1 MTTEIFHTTD
11 LGAAQP
17 AAKGKNL
24 RSLETLQT
32 PRRFGFVSI
41 TLILLIGAVLLGLIY
56 IPWQQSVTGTGRVFI
71 VDPEDRP
78 QNIEAQ
84 IPARLVKWNVQEGQI
99 VKAGEI
105 VAELEDI
112 DSKFLDKSQINRL
125 RAQRQAQES
134 KLTAARSRA
143 AALENQ
149 IRSATR
155 SREIA
160 IPSAGEKARQNTD
173 KIKAAEQSVEAA
185 QQTLKTAEMNRAR
198 IRELN
203 AQGLRSQR
211 DLELVE
217 LDYVRATTE
226 LNRANAALEVARRDL
241 AIGDYDQQKVDAD
254 TSAALNGL
262 NASLAAANETIATIE
277 SDVLKLDIEL
287 QNTVERRTQ
296 NTVRAPSNG
305 QIVRLLKVGTG
316 ATVKSGD
323 VLAVIAPLT
332 ENKAVELM
340 ISDNDAPL
348 VAAGRKVRLQFAGF
362 PAIQFIGVPELAY
375 GTFAGR
381 IAVVDPVDDGK
392 NRYRVIVVPDW
403 EAINAGKEQAWASNQ
418 ILRPGSEAVGWI
430 MLDTVPLG
438 FELWRQFNAFP
449 PTAQQEP
456 LGKRSYEAP
465 LDEQFDLKDVFKK

>member
-1 MTTEIFHTTD
+1 MTTEISETND
-11 LGAAQP
+11 LGAVRP
-17 AAKGKNL
+17 ADDKNL

-41 TLILLIGAVLLGLIY
+41 LLVFLIGGGLLGLIY

-71 VDPEDRP
+71 AAPEDRP

-84 IPARLVKWNVQEGQI
+84 IPARIVKWNVQEGQI

-125 RAQRQAQES
+125 RAQRQAQEA
-134 KLTAARSRA
+134 KLAAARNRA

-149 IRSATR
+149 ISSATR

-173 KIKAAEQSVEAA
+173 KIKAAQESVEAA
-185 QQTLKTAEMNRAR
+185 RQSVKTNEMNRVR
-198 IRELN
+198 IHELN

-226 LNRANAALEVARRDL
+226 LNRAAAALEVARRDL

-254 TSAALNGL
+254 TAASLSAL
-262 NASLAAANETIATIE
+262 NASLASARETIATIE
-277 SDVLKLDIEL
+277 SDLLKLDVEL

-296 NTVRAPSNG
+296 NTVRAPSTG
-305 QIVRLLKVGTG
+305 QIVRLLKVGAG

-340 ISDNDAPL
+340 LSDNDAPL
-348 VAAGRKVRLQFAGF
+348 VAVGRQVRLQFAGF
-362 PAIQFIGVPELAY
+362 PAVQFVGVPKLAY

-381 IAVVDPVDDGK
+381 VAVVDPVDDGK
-392 NRYRVIVVPDW
+392 SRYRVIVVPDW
-403 EAINAGKEQAWASNQ
+403 EAIKSGQEPPWASNQ

-456 LGKRSYEAP
+456 LGKRSYESP
-465 LDEQFDLKDVFKK
+465 LDEQLDLKDVFKK